1 VSNLGHVKV
10 RGTRVFV
17 PAGREHAMTT
27 DRQPD
32 HPGREPEAGERRRS
46 LNGRPRTTIALDP
59 AALTDS
65 GRSVDA
71 TEPSHQLRVE
81 EEQ

>member
-1 VSNLGHVKV
+1 MRL
-10 RGTRVFV
+10 FV

-32 HPGREPEAGERRRS
+32 HLGREPKNGERRRS
-46 LNGRPRTTIALDP
+46 LNGQPRTTIALDP

-65 GRSVDA
+65 GD
-71 TEPSHQLRVE
+71 PSMQQNRHTSFG
-81 EEQ
+81 